1 MRHSWR
7 LLTLLGGVGLVVVAF
22 TMIAATTLESPPAI
36 ENGHSG
42 DGSHG
47 VVREYR
53 DRQLSVRFYY
63 PTTWQ
68 PQENVEGVTL
78 QPDTASADFIE
89 QGAFFA
95 ILRGDD
101 EDAPPLPPTLQQ
113 VIKSENAVRASENVA
128 VGGMSGTETVVEL
141 DVATADTVP
150 ANAQLASALRAAESQ
165 RLTVIVWKS
174 ERDDSPI
181 WVIMADARA
190 GEYLGTL
197 QEIRNSIQW
206 E

>member
-1 MRHSWR
+1 MQRTWQ
-7 LLTLLGGVGLVVVAF
+7 LITLLGGLALVVVAL
-22 TMIAATTLESPPAI
+22 TMIAATT
-36 ENGHSG
+36 NGSRAYGDNGSVG

-47 VVREYR
+47 VLREYR
-53 DRQLSVRFYY
+53 DPRLSVQFYY

-68 PQENVEGVTL
+68 PQDSSTGVTV
-78 QPDTASADFIE
+78 QPGAASADFIE
-89 QGAFFA
+89 QGAMFA

-101 EDAPPLPPTLQQ
+101 DDAPPLPPMVQQ
-113 VIKSENAVRASENVA
+113 VIESDTAVRASENVA
-128 VGGMSGTETVVEL
+128 VGGMSGIEMVIEVE
-141 DVATADTVP
+141 VASASDAP
-150 ANAQLASALRAAESQ
+150 ANAQLASALQAVESQ
-165 RLTVIVWKS
+165 RLTVIVWTS
-174 ERDDSPI
+174 ERDDNPI